1 MTLRE
6 RLQRGVAAGVGLT
19 FATPQLVELCARV
32 GFHWALIDC
41 EHGVFSPEALENA
54 CIAADAAGLSLM
66 VRPPNDRPET
76 ILAALDRGAAGVQ
89 VPHVATAAQAAA
101 VVRAVK
107 YAPIGE
113 RGLGTSVRT
122 AGYGVDLDVIA
133 YVERANRETIVC
145 VQIEDREG
153 LANVAEIAAVPGVDV
168 VFIGPMDLS
177 QALGHPGDLT
187 RPDFRRAVERAFE
200 TAIGAGV
207 LTGTSGSASWV
218 RYGIGHG
225 ARYVYTGLGGVML
238 PGARDFIALAQPRA

>member
-6 RLQRGVAAGVGLT
+6 RLQHGVAAGVGLT
-19 FATPQLVELCARV
+19 FAAPQLVELCARA
-32 GFHWALIDC
+32 GFHWALLDC
-41 EHGVFSPEALENA
+41 EHGVFSPEALEQA
-54 CIAADAAGLSLM
+54 CIAGDAVGLPLM
-66 VRPPNDRPET
+66 VRPANARPET

-107 YAPIGE
+107 YAPLGE
-113 RGLGTSVRT
+113 RGLGTSVRA
-122 AGYGVDLDVIA
+122 AGYGVDLDVAA
-133 YVERANRETIVC
+133 YVARANHDTLVC

-153 LANVAEIAAVPGVDV
+153 LGNVAEIAAVPGVDV
-168 VFIGPMDLS
+168 LFVGPMDLS

-187 RPDFRRAVERAFE
+187 RPDFRREVERAF
-200 TAIGAGV
+200 GAARDAGI
-207 LTGTSGSASWV
+207 LCGTSGSASWV

-225 ARYVYTGLGGVML
+225 ARYVYTGLGGVLL